1 MFIYLMHYTGR
12 SLWHR
17 FGPVQ
22 HVLLDAL
29 VGILVGIAAWLAWEA
44 AMRFARSALRWMMSR
59 GESVRG

>member
-29 VGILVGIAAWLAWEA
+29 VGILVGIAAWLAWET
-44 AMRFARSALRWMMSR
+44 AMRFAHTARRWMMSHR
-59 GESVRG
+59 GSVRG